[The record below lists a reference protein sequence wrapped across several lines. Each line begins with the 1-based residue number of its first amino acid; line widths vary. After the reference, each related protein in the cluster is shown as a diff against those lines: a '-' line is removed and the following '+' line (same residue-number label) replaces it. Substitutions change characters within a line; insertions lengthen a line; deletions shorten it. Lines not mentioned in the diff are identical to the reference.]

1 MLNGI
6 QLVDKAPSIISEI
19 CGMRIYASIFLALF
33 IHMSQAQQTGPIH
46 YNLSIPEPHTHYVK
60 VEMEISCPNKKEVAV
75 SMPVWTP
82 GSYLVREF
90 SKSVER
96 VEAQSA
102 GKSFPVVKTD
112 KNTWSIA
119 KGKAERIKVTYW
131 VYAFEFSVRTSFVD
145 ADQALLNPSSICM
158 MVQGMEKASGT
169 LGINIPGNYTK
180 ISTALPKNK
189 EGYFVFQHYDEL
201 ADSPIQLGNHEEWNF
216 EVRGVPHKVAMVGV
230 HNADKTRF
238 LKDLKTVC
246 ETMTDIVGVHP
257 CKEYLFIVQNVEAG
271 GGGLE
276 HLNSTVVVMN
286 RLNWKDESKYKSF
299 LGLCAHEYFHLWNVK
314 RIRPVEL
321 GPFNYESENYTEQ
334 LWVAEGITSYYD
346 ELAML
351 RAGFVKPSQFT
362 ATLEGYIND
371 LENRPGSKIQT
382 LAESSMDAWI
392 KEYRPNENSKNT
404 SISYY
409 AKGLVVAALLDA
421 KISAA
426 TNGKKNLDDL
436 MKLLWKQYYTVKQRG
451 FSVAEFEDAASEIA
465 GIDLKPFFDKHV
477 RSIETPDYQQIFSEV
492 GLTANIK
499 VEKQQSSGMTT
510 ALENGKTMVKFVER
524 GMPAWNSGVNVN
536 DELIALNGFRV
547 NNDADGLLKK
557 LSYPEISK
565 LMVCRGGM
573 VKELNFTYAPAG
585 RFSLSM
591 GFEKEKITPSLEKW
605 LGKIK

>member
-1 MLNGI
+1 
-6 QLVDKAPSIISEI
+6 
-19 CGMRIYASIFLALF
+19 MRIYASILIALF
-33 IHMSQAQQTGPIH
+33 IHMSHAKQISPIH
-46 YNLSIPEPHTHYVK
+46 YTLSIPEPHTHYVK
-60 VEMEISCPNKKEVAV
+60 VEMEISCANKKEVTV

-96 VEAQSA
+96 FEATAS
-102 GKSFPVVKTD
+102 GKQLPVIKTN
-112 KNTWSIA
+112 KNNWSIS
-119 KGKAERIKVTYW
+119 KGKAEKIIVTYW
-131 VYAFEFSVRTSFVD
+131 VYAYEFSVRTSFVD
-145 ADQALLNPSSICM
+145 AEQALINPSSICM
-158 MVQGMEKASGT
+158 MAQGMENVAGT
-169 LGINIPGNYTK
+169 IGINLPGNYTK
-180 ISTALPKNK
+180 ISTALPKNT

-201 ADSPIQLGNHEEWNF
+201 ADSPLQLGNHEEWDF
-216 EVRGVPHKVAMVGV
+216 EVRGVPHKVAMVGIN
-230 HNADKTRF
+230 NADKTRF

-257 CKEYLFIVQNVEAG
+257 CKQYLFIVQNVEAG

-286 RLNWKDESKYKSF
+286 RLNWKDEGKYKSF

-314 RIRPVEL
+314 RIRPIEL
-321 GPFNYESENYTEQ
+321 GPFNYHAENYTEQ

-351 RAGFVKPSQFT
+351 RAGFVKPMQFI

-382 LAESSMDAWI
+382 LSQSSHDAWI

-436 MKLLWKQYYTVKQRG
+436 MKMLWTRYYIDKKRG
-451 FSVAEFEDAASEIA
+451 FTSTEFEAAATEVAETE
-465 GIDLKPFFDKHV
+465 LKPFFDKHV
-477 RSIETPDYQQIFSEV
+477 RSLDIPDYQNILGDA
-492 GLTANIK
+492 GLTINVK
-499 VEKQQSSGMTT
+499 TEKRQSSGMTT
-510 ALENGKTMVKFVER
+510 ATENGKTIVKYVES
-524 GMPAWNSGVNVN
+524 GLPAWISGVNVN
-536 DELIALNGFRV
+536 DELIAINGFRV
-547 NNDADGLLKK
+547 NNDADDLLKK
-557 LSYPEISK
+557 LSYPALSK
-565 LMVCRGGM
+565 LMVCRGGIL
-573 VKELNFTYAPAG
+573 KELNFTYAPAG
-585 RFSLSM
+585 RFSLSL

-605 LGKIK
+605 LGKIN